1 MKTTRVEL
9 GFERLLTALERDLL
23 DATDEEIAAVAG
35 ELGIK
40 PGMKGSIA
48 LFGITSA
55 VLLRKPGAA
64 QLIEKR
70 SGDSVKQS
78 GRAKDRRGAKA
89 SRRRPKG
96 DAPSS
101 T

>member
-1 MKTTRVEL
+1 MKTTPVEL
-9 GFERLLTALERDLL
+9 GFERLLAAFERDLL
-23 DATDEEIAAVAG
+23 AATDQEIATVAS

-40 PGMKGSIA
+40 PEMKGSIA

-55 VLLRKPGAA
+55 VRLRKLGAA
-64 QLIEKR
+64 QSMR
-70 SGDSVKQS
+70 QSGDSVKQ
-78 GRAKDRRGAKA
+78 GGGAKDRKGTKA
-89 SRRRPKG
+89 RRRRPKG

>member
-1 MKTTRVEL
+1 MKTTGPEL
-9 GFERLLTALERDLL
+9 GIERLLKALEQELL
-23 DATDEEIAAVAG
+23 DATDEEISAVAT

-48 LFGITSA
+48 LFGVTRAVRWNQGDTS
-55 VLLRKPGAA
+55 
-64 QLIEKR
+64 
-70 SGDSVKQS
+70 KQGS
-78 GRAKDRRGAKA
+78 ATKGRGSKTG

-101 T
+101 G

>member
-1 MKTTRVEL
+1 MTITRPEL
-9 GFERLLTALERDLL
+9 GFERLLAALDQDLL
-23 DATDEEIAAVAG
+23 DASDEEILAVAD
-35 ELGIK
+35 ELGQK

-48 LFGITSA
+48 LLGVTFAWRPKDQSRGSA
-55 VLLRKPGAA
+55 QQTKEASGGAGA
-64 QLIEKR
+64 T
-70 SGDSVKQS
+70 
-78 GRAKDRRGAKA
+78 RR